1 MRHDGERRE
10 LEKIYFFHQIPT
22 SLQFKVSTES
32 TDSKMS
38 SNIIL
43 QKLREESAIYC
54 MNRHIGN
61 LPRVRLSRKTQ
72 IYCLP
77 VQQQQ
82 KPISHNRS
90 NSFPISSAQNKAANI
105 LFYKNSNYKKCFT
118 QHMSY
123 PINSIP
129 RDLAVSASGIQ
140 SGFNELPLISG

>member
-1 MRHDGERRE
+1 M
-10 LEKIYFFHQIPT
+10 YFFHQIPT
-22 SLQFKVSTES
+22 NLLCKVSTES

-38 SNIIL
+38 SDIIL

-61 LPRVRLSRKTQ
+61 LPGVNLSRKTQ

-82 KPISHNRS
+82 KPISHNRG
-90 NSFPISSAQNKAANI
+90 NSFPISSAQNKAAII
-105 LFYKNSNYKKCFT
+105 LFSKNNNYKECFT

-123 PINSIP
+123 PIKSIP
-129 RDLAVSASGIQ
+129 RDLAVSVSGIQ
-140 SGFNELPLISG
+140 SGFNELPLISGQ